1 MSASPSEPSA
11 FVDTVTT
18 AIIRR
23 IDHYTELVDRAR
35 ADDGKLSRAEE
46 IKLLDRFEHYAAD
59 VLDRYPPPGLRTRE
73 SLAFVHLY
81 REREEES
88 SADDRCRTLLAALMA
103 AEVEFRGPLRL
114 TQAQNG
120 RLAAILERIGTACG
134 KEGLPLHAA
143 LAFERAAGIYL
154 LLSDNAGR
162 DRCLYARARF
172 RQKATRAGLAK
183 ALLSVSWTLSGYGYK
198 PYRLLFWVAI
208 ELVVFSIGVA
218 LTVPGSLW
226 HGIYLSF
233 TNYLDPQ
240 GSEQLAG
247 SAQVLLVTES
257 YVSAVSL
264 SVFFALLVHRW
275 FRI

>member
-1 MSASPSEPSA
+1 MPASPSEPSA
-11 FVDTVTT
+11 FVDAVTT

-23 IDHYTELVDRAR
+23 VDHYAELVDAAK
-35 ADDGKLSRAEE
+35 ADGRLERAEE
-46 IKLLDRFEHYAAD
+46 ITLLDRFEHYTAD
-59 VLDRYPPPGLRTRE
+59 VLDRYPPPGPRNRE

-81 REREEES
+81 REREDDT
-88 SADDRCRTLLAALMA
+88 SAEDRCRALLVALMA
-103 AEVEFRGPLRL
+103 AEVESRGPLRL

-120 RLAAILERIGTACG
+120 RLAAILERIGAACG
-134 KEGLPLHAA
+134 KEGLLLHAA

-162 DRCLYARARF
+162 DRCLYERARF
-172 RQKATRAGLAK
+172 RQKSTGPGLAK
-183 ALLSVSWTLSGYGYK
+183 ALLAVSWTLCGYGYK
-198 PYRLLFWVAI
+198 PYRLLAWVAI
-208 ELVVFSIGVA
+208 QLVVFSLGVA
-218 LTVPGSLW
+218 LTVPGSVW
-226 HGIYLSF
+226 HGIYLSV

-240 GSEQLAG
+240 GSDEL
-247 SAQVLLVTES
+247 SATAQMLLVTES

>member
-1 MSASPSEPSA
+1 MPSSPSEPSA
-11 FVDTVTT
+11 FVDAVTT

-23 IDHYTELVDRAR
+23 VDHYAELVDA
-35 ADDGKLSRAEE
+35 AMADGKVLRAEE
-46 IKLLDRFEHYAAD
+46 IQLLDRFEHYTAD
-59 VLDRYPPPGLRTRE
+59 VLDRYPPPGPRNRE
-73 SLAFVHLY
+73 SLAFAHLY
-81 REREEES
+81 RMREET
-88 SADDRCRTLLAALMA
+88 SAEDRCRTLLKAFMA
-103 AEVEFRGPLRL
+103 AEVETRGPLRL

-120 RLAAILERIGTACG
+120 RLAAIFERIGAACG
-134 KEGLPLHAA
+134 KEGLLLHAA

-162 DRCLYARARF
+162 DRCLYRRARF
-172 RQKATRAGLAK
+172 RQKATGPGLTK

-208 ELVVFSIGVA
+208 QLVVFSFGVA
-218 LTVPGSLW
+218 LSVPGSVW
-226 HGIYLSF
+226 HGIYLSV

-240 GSEQLAG
+240 GSDELSG
-247 SAQVLLVTES
+247 TAQMLLVTES